1 MKNIFKIIFI
11 FLFFYTI
18 YLFIPNKYTVEAN
31 IYLESSEQKND
42 FINSI
47 APAAVADMKKTG
59 VYASTTIGQAVIES
73 GWGNNKIAK
82 VYGNYFG
89 MKTGS
94 SIYVNGIEATC
105 NKANINMIGYANLTN
120 EYWSGMAVCL
130 KASEGVYSWFRVYDN
145 IENSI
150 GDHSRNL
157 WCISDGRYIKNG
169 VFNSSNSQIQLYTIA
184 KSGYAVDASGNIS
197 IIDGLRYDEYIYNK
211 IIVPNNFEIYDSEYA
226 DVKPDYAS
234 TCTSTVYT
242 GEIPELPNNSNNSN
256 NENNSVSD
264 FSTTYT
270 GDITQGYIYKT
281 QKNLSLKIEES
292 TSADEIEDRINKTI
306 DNIFENASN
315 YSNISVEDF
324 EIVTDNKNALN
335 WKQYDADWGSISMG
349 NSGKNIK
356 QIGCLATSVSIE
368 IALSG
373 TKVNTDNFNPGT
385 FIQYLN
391 GHSGFDSKGQ
401 LYWDNRWSGLVP
413 NFQFVAKESLG
424 KTKQE
429 KINKISDLLNDGY
442 YVVMCSK
449 TGCGHWVAVTGVT
462 SDNINIADP
471 GSSATT
477 LWPKYNAIANDSTL
491 KVSYFKKID

>member
-1 MKNIFKIIFI
+1 MILLEKNK
-11 FLFFYTI
+11 
-18 YLFIPNKYTVEAN
+18 
-31 IYLESSEQKND
+31 SW
-42 FINSI
+42 INSFFHYI
-47 APAAVADMKKTG
+47 
-59 VYASTTIGQAVIES
+59 
-73 GWGNNKIAK
+73 KIASFLIFC
-82 VYGNYFG
+82 GLMFG
-89 MKTGS
+89 KITFS
-94 SIYVNGIEATC
+94 
-105 NKANINMIGYANLTN
+105 
-120 EYWSGMAVCL
+120 
-130 KASEGVYSWFRVYDN
+130 
-145 IENSI
+145 
-150 GDHSRNL
+150 
-157 WCISDGRYIKNG
+157 
-169 VFNSSNSQIQLYTIA
+169 
-184 KSGYAVDASGNIS
+184 
-197 IIDGLRYDEYIYNK
+197 K
-211 IIVPNNFEIYDSEYA
+211 IIVNINNSLDKYMVTLTYYYPGDNTGSGSKLGSGLTASDFTLDNKGWYHYQYNGTDYLVVAAATTYCRDSYNHCGIDSSRGIAQNITYYKYYDTLVLNIDGQNYNAMVLDSCGACMWKERDNYGEKIDIFSRDGNSINPNIYSN
-226 DVKPDYAS
+226 S
-234 TCTSTVYT
+234 TSVVTSN
-242 GEIPELPNNSNNSN
+242 NNSNIIFDSKTDY
-256 NENNSVSD
+256 E
-264 FSTTYT
+264 

-281 QKNLSLKIEES
+281 QYYGSLKINES
-292 TSADEIEDRINKTI
+292 TTADEIEARIDQTI

-335 WKQYDADWGSISMG
+335 WKQYDAAWGSIPMG

-391 GHSGFDSKGQ
+391 GHGGFDSRGQ

-429 KINKISDLLNDGY
+429 KINKISDLLNSGY

-491 KVSYFKKID
+491 KVSYFKKLD